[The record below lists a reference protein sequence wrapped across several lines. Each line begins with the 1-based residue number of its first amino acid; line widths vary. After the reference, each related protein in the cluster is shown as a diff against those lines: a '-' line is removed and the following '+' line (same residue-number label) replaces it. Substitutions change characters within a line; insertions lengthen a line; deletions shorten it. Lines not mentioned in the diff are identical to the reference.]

1 MNSNANWGLKI
12 KKEVYK
18 ELSKIP
24 GKERERI
31 AKIIEIFSINPYL
44 GDIEKMKGEENV
56 WRRRAGAYRIFYE
69 LIPKTKIIYVFRVE
83 RRTSKTY

>member
-1 MNSNANWGLKI
+1 
-12 KKEVYK
+12 
-18 ELSKIP
+18 
-24 GKERERI
+24 
-31 AKIIEIFSINPYL
+31 
-44 GDIEKMKGEENV
+44 MKGEENV